1 MKLKEFLL
9 LAFVAIIAVALLVNA
24 PSTMTATREA
34 IQNCATS
41 LVPSL
46 MSFMIVASFV
56 SESSCG
62 DTIGRFIPLRL
73 LFNLPQNCAKVVL
86 ISMFG
91 GYPCGA
97 KMISNMLRKNE
108 IDTATA
114 QRMLNFCINASPAY
128 VISSIGIGLFGNAK
142 IGVIIWISHIS
153 TALLIGIVFRG
164 KPTTEKTT
172 CTTYP
177 SIAQTFVKSVLDSTN
192 TMIAISGFV
201 IAFSVTLTL
210 LKQIGITTFV
220 TNILN
225 LLTKDGSTSKALFDT
240 FFDVVVGSKTCLD
253 CSPVTAV
260 VLCAG
265 AVSFGGMSILSQI
278 AYLLS
283 GQKINFVRIILF
295 RLVHAVLTATTVYII
310 IGITDTEV
318 TTANLIAS
326 NVADTPTGY
335 VTTVLFVL
343 SCMCFLVT
351 ADKGVL
357 TLVQRRRKL

>member
-1 MKLKEFLL
+1 MKFKELL
-9 LAFVAIIAVALLVNA
+9 LFVFVTITAVALLVNA
-24 PSTMTATREA
+24 PETMTTTREA
-34 IQNCATS
+34 IQSCATS
-41 LVPSL
+41 VVPSL
-46 MSFMIVASFV
+46 MAFMIVASFV

-62 DTIGRFIPLRL
+62 DLLGKILPTRF
-73 LFNLPQNCAKVVL
+73 LFNLPQNCGKAIL
-86 ISMFG
+86 LSMLG

-97 KMISNMLRKNE
+97 KMIANMLKKDE
-108 IDTATA
+108 IDIKTA

-128 VISSIGIGLFGNAK
+128 VISAIGIGLFGNAK
-142 IGVIIWISHIS
+142 IGAIIWLSHIS
-153 TALLIGIVFRG
+153 TALLIGVIFRG
-164 KPTTEKTT
+164 KPAVEKAHH
-172 CTTYP
+172 
-177 SIAQTFVKSVLDSTN
+177 SIHLPIADSFVKSVLDSTN

-201 IAFSVTLTL
+201 ITFSVTLTL
-210 LKQIGITTFV
+210 LKQIGVATLV

-225 LLTKDGSTSKALFDT
+225 LLTKDGSTSKALFDA
-240 FFDVVVGSKTCLD
+240 FFDVVVGSETCLD

-283 GQKINFVRIILF
+283 GQKMNFVQIILF

-326 NVADTPTGY
+326 NVTDTPTGY

-343 SCMCFLVT
+343 SCVSFLVT
-351 ADKGVL
+351 VDKGVL